1 MSSKGPSFSYASV
14 CLLHENPFPLMASE
28 HDTKDLFLGH
38 SNFGDYVSS
47 KIVNARTLAGLQTFV
62 DDFNVFA
69 TRDQWKKFIERF
81 EEGHQVVQLSHGRGY
96 VINWAD
102 HSYFRYEVHANSVE
116 VHIHGDRK
124 TLASIGGAVRSEFE
138 EVLTH
143 LEWVHSTDRS
153 SVYIPLGR
161 DRSPVDEMF
170 PFLGEEKLTAYYERF
185 MESLASVLL
194 LIGPPGTGKTS
205 FIRGLMQHTQ
215 SSAVVT
221 YDEAILSH
229 DDVFAQFVDGDQRM
243 MIVEDADMFLRTRSG
258 GNASMHKFL
267 NIGDGLVT
275 MRNKKLIFSTNLP
288 SAREIDPALIRPGR
302 CFDVVSFDY
311 LNNEQ
316 ASTLAQK
323 LGIELGKPRER
334 WSIADVFHP
343 KAMVKDIEIARSRVG
358 FG

>member
-1 MSSKGPSFSYASV
+1 MSPKGAGFSNASV
-14 CLLHENPFPLMASE
+14 CFLHENPFPLMDSE
-28 HDTKDLFLGH
+28 HHTRDLFLGH

-81 EEGHQVVQLSHGRGY
+81 GEGHQVVQLSHGRGY
-96 VINWAD
+96 IINWAD
-102 HSYFRYEVHANSVE
+102 QSYFRYEIHANSVE
-116 VHIHGDRK
+116 VHIHGDRA
-124 TLASIGGAVRSEFE
+124 TLASIGGAVRAEFE
-138 EVLTH
+138 EVVTH

-161 DRSPVDEMF
+161 DRTPVDEMF

-221 YDEAILSH
+221 YDEAILSQ

-316 ASTLAQK
+316 AATLARR
-323 LGIELGKPRER
+323 LGIQLGKARER

-343 KAMVKDIEIARSRVG
+343 KAIIQENEIVRPRVG
-358 FG
+358 FA